1 MILMKNYFEEINVK
15 LKKQIDIEELNIVD
29 NTQKHKGHKFF
40 SPEKFHLH
48 LKIKSSYLNS
58 ISRINAQKMI
68 MKILKEDLKK
78 KIHALEISIEQ

>member
-1 MILMKNYFEEINVK
+1 MNNYFEEIKKRITSNIKVEK
-15 LKKQIDIEELNIVD
+15 LEIIDNSHLHKK
-29 NTQKHKGHKFF
+29 HKFF
-40 SPEKFHLH
+40 KADKYH
-48 LKIKSSYLNS
+48 LKLRIESVYLNS